1 MQSWFTFELDGGTCR
16 VEHEATHETLADYL
30 VHLDPCFARFQNG
43 DSWLGGSPV
52 IIGDIEGEIPRF
64 RVVDAHLILL
74 PMLAGRQVWTAE
86 GIRAA
91 DPYHPAN
98 MAIANGHYECGA
110 SRNANLSTLFFEG
123 YYRTDLRRLGQMNDQ
138 FDGLVSRTANIPA
151 IRRAASHVFASVE
164 KMRHDAS
171 QKAQKSGQASQVWSG
186 RKDIYQDRFSRSL
199 HLLKERPDLSYVDR
213 SKRRFYSPT
222 NLVEFLNLRKQYPDA
237 QVIAGGTNLVQK
249 AGQVEWPSLIS
260 VENVAELKSVIATQD
275 YWELGSAVSLTRIGE
290 LIGREC
296 EPFAKILR
304 RFGSRSIRNRA
315 TLGGYLATAWSSGQL
330 SPLLIALKSR
340 VILLSEDGERD
351 APISQFF
358 EPKERTILRPGE
370 IIRSVLIPRA
380 TDQILADR
388 GMTARICDTY
398 TVAPRRSLAEPYV
411 TGAFAIEL
419 REGLIAKAWISY
431 SGISDRPL
439 RAREAEESLAG
450 KIWNEDTMF
459 GALTL
464 LNKNVTVLKGENDR
478 ADRDYR
484 KQLVITLFQKF
495 FYQHPTPTR
504 VPPASPA
511 ATTNLSLP
519 TPPFFDTISG

>member
-16 VEHEATHETLADYL
+16 VEHEATHETLAEYL
-30 VHLDPCFARFQNG
+30 VKLDPCFSRFAKG
-43 DSWLGGSPV
+43 DPWLGGTPV
-52 IIGDIEGEIPRF
+52 ILGDIEGDIPRF
-64 RVVDAHLILL
+64 RVVDAHLMLL
-74 PMLAGRQVWTAE
+74 PMLAGRQVWTTE
-86 GIRAA
+86 GIRAN
-91 DPYHPAN
+91 DPYHPSS
-98 MAIANGHYECGA
+98 MAIAHGHFECGTDRSA
-110 SRNANLSTLFFEG
+110 ILSTLFFEG

-151 IRRAASHVFASVE
+151 IRKAAAQVFATVE
-164 KMRHDAS
+164 QMRHEAA
-171 QKAQKSGQASQVWSG
+171 QKADKSGHSSQVWSG
-186 RKDIYQDRFSRSL
+186 RKDIYLDKFSRKL
-199 HLLKERPDLSYVDR
+199 HQLRPRTEISYVDR
-213 SKRRFYSPT
+213 SKRRYYQPT
-222 NLVEFLNLRKQYPDA
+222 SLVEFLRLRKEYPDA
-237 QVIAGGTNLVQK
+237 QIIAGGTSLAQK
-249 AGQVEWPSLIS
+249 AGQVEWAGLIS
-260 VENVAELKSVIATQD
+260 VESISELNSVIATED
-275 YWELGSAVSLTRIGE
+275 YWEIGAAVSLTRIGE

-330 SPLLIALKSR
+330 SPLLIALNAR

-358 EPKERTILRPGE
+358 EAEERTILRPGE
-370 IIRSVLIPRA
+370 IIRSILIPRA
-380 TDQILADR
+380 TDNILASR

-450 KIWNEDTMF
+450 KTWNEDTMF
-459 GALTL
+459 GALSL
-464 LNKNVTVLKGENDR
+464 LNKNVTVLKGENER

-495 FYQHPTPTR
+495 FYQHPTPSSVKPENLT
-504 VPPASPA
+504 
-511 ATTNLSLP
+511 ATSNFSLLNQ
-519 TPPFFDTISG
+519 PFFDTLSS